1 MAVNLPNR
9 ALIYHNGIP
18 VAVCP
23 AEEFGAEG
31 LRVHCGPLS
40 YERDTLLEVALD
52 LGPGAP
58 RNLRVPVQVADCTPD
73 EMALHYRELPPEA
86 EAALSGFPPSR
97 S

>member
-1 MAVNLPNR
+1 MTGHLPNR
-9 ALIYHNGIP
+9 ALIYHNGLP

-23 AEEFGAEG
+23 AREFGPEG

-58 RNLRVPVQVADCTPD
+58 RNLRVPVQVADCTQE
-73 EMALHYRELPPEA
+73 EMALRYRELPPEA
-86 EAALSGFPPSR
+86 EVALSGFSPTPS
-97 S
+97 